1 MTHVQAPLE
10 ASSESKHPSDLS
22 SLFFSLPHPS
32 SPLHGHHHRLFFTPS
47 SLLHTST
54 SLGFS
59 PHLLPSSPLVLP
71 FFLPHFPSPHLARSP
86 VCLLRPVILTAF
98 LLLLP
103 RPSVVSFPSPL
114 SPLSPRPL
122 IALGPFLFSL
132 SRPSFSPSSS
142 CFFSSPPCPSP
153 L

>member
-1 MTHVQAPLE
+1 MTHVKTPLE

-22 SLFFSLPHPS
+22 SLMFSLPHRS
-32 SPLHGHHHRLFFTPS
+32 SPMHGHHHWPCFTPS

-59 PHLLPSSPLVLP
+59 CHLLPFSPLVII
-71 FFLPHFPSPHLARSP
+71 FFPHFPSPHLARSP
-86 VCLLRPVILTAF
+86 VCLLRPVILTAL

-132 SRPSFSPSSS
+132 SRPSFSPSFS
-142 CFFSSPPCPSP
+142 CFFSSPPCLSP